1 MSDHKYRQETQA
13 KEVDQPPKADSL
25 YEWTEESTG
34 YREQVLYRRES
45 KVKVTDQT
53 KNTDI
58 VYESAE
64 ETGKY
69 HVLG

>member
-1 MSDHKYRQETQA
+1 MSDHKYRQETQV
-13 KEVDQPPKADSL
+13 KEVDQPPKADGV

-34 YREQVLYRRES
+34 YREQVLYRREN

-53 KNTDI
+53 KKT
-58 VYESAE
+58 ESVE